1 MKNWTN
7 RSQAKLLMTNQ
18 EQTNLLVVPR
28 MHLQQI
34 LSGELELEHLYS
46 VAGVFNIAAALAN
59 YRHLR
64 ELELVFDRAQATVA
78 ILIQEFRKPTADEGP
93 VITAAFNAADR
104 LIRKQKKPDLAR
116 AIAYVDRR
124 IALGDVV
131 KPNDPLKAE
140 Q

>member
-1 MKNWTN
+1 M
-7 RSQAKLLMTNQ
+7 
-18 EQTNLLVVPR
+18 
-28 MHLQQI
+28 
-34 LSGELELEHLYS
+34 
-46 VAGVFNIAAALAN
+46 
-59 YRHLR
+59 
-64 ELELVFDRAQATVA
+64 
-78 ILIQEFRKPTADEGP
+78 
-93 VITAAFNAADR
+93 ITAAFNAADR